1 MAESIYWQTGIQL
14 PVKSRGFHLITN
26 EVIESMQAAPRIK
39 TGLANLFLQHTSASL
54 AISEN
59 TCLDVP
65 LDLETHFNRLIPDDD
80 QLFRHTLEGSDD
92 MPAHIKN
99 VMLGSSLTIPLKD
112 GRLLLGRW
120 QGIYLC
126 EHRNQAGARQLIVT
140 IQGS

>member
-1 MAESIYWQTGIQL
+1 
-14 PVKSRGFHLITN
+14 
-26 EVIESMQAAPRIK
+26 MQGATRIK
-39 TGLANLFLQHTSASL
+39 IGLANLFLQHTSASL

-59 TCLDVP
+59 TCQDVP
-65 LDLETHFNRLIPDDD
+65 FDLETHFNRLIPDDD

-99 VMLGSSLTIPLKD
+99 VMLGSSLTIPIKD

-126 EHRNQAGARQLIVT
+126 EHRNQASARRLIVT